1 MFARFA
7 RIGVGHQIQYVLPI
21 ATDDE
26 DFIGR
31 LSNDDEPL
39 DEGDLEPTTSSTVES
54 RINEHQNRAQGEI
67 TDDEEDSG
75 SDAWDDE
82 DEDTS
87 MSDEDDEDED
97 TSMSDED
104 NEDEDTFMSDSDD
117 EGPDFKF

>member
-7 RIGVGHQIQYVLPI
+7 RIGVGHQIQYVLPN
-21 ATDDE
+21 ATDD
-26 DFIGR
+26 DNFIKR
-31 LSNDDEPL
+31 PSNDDEPL
-39 DEGDLEPTTSSTVES
+39 DEGDLEPMTSNTMES
-54 RINEHQNRAQGEI
+54 RINDHRNWAQGEI
-67 TDDEEDSG
+67 ADDEEDGG

-87 MSDEDDEDED
+87 MSDSDDEDDD
-97 TSMSDED
+97 TSMSDPD